1 MTKPHPLPYREA
13 LRFVGADAARSA
25 DLAVI
30 GVTTSLDAQTVIS
43 LGAGIAARNFS
54 EPAVIKAVK
63 LRTEA
68 RPA

>member
-1 MTKPHPLPYREA
+1 M
-13 LRFVGADAARSA
+13 
-25 DLAVI
+25 
-30 GVTTSLDAQTVIS
+30 TTSLDAQTVVS
-43 LGAGIAARNFS
+43 LGASIAARNFS